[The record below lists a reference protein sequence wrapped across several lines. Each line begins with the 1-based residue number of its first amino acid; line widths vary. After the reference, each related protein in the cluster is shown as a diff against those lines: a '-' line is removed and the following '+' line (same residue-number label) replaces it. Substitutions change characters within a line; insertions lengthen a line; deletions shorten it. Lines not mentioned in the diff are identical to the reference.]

1 MREILNA
8 IFPLF
13 NEVYLTEREP
23 YLEMPSTYYLN
34 MARSVVQNKTYYA
47 FIQDEMAKLQVIQD
61 CNARR
66 HGVRCYT
73 FHASKGLEADD
84 VYILDADAGVVP
96 NMHKLDVMEKAGCV
110 MEKAREIRNERSLLF
125 VAATRAKE
133 TLTITYTGTKT
144 SMLTPMNEFEQYDK
158 LYTHF
163 QANYPDVEAFE
174 QFYKGGL

>member
-1 MREILNA
+1 MLSKQRPMREILNA

-66 HGVRCYT
+66 LCLRC
-73 FHASKGLEADD
+73 
-84 VYILDADAGVVP
+84 
-96 NMHKLDVMEKAGCV
+96 
-110 MEKAREIRNERSLLF
+110 
-125 VAATRAKE
+125 
-133 TLTITYTGTKT
+133 
-144 SMLTPMNEFEQYDK
+144 
-158 LYTHF
+158 
-163 QANYPDVEAFE
+163 
-174 QFYKGGL
+174 